1 MTDEVQAPSA
11 EDAAKMQQVAA
22 AGTAAATE
30 PGQTAAQATEKAKAA
45 MKAER
50 DRVQLKMSDED
61 IDQVAK
67 RLSAVLT
74 ADLEARGA
82 FDTPPDAVR
91 PPTQPTVPEA
101 PHNANPAEQPP
112 QPPQK
117 RTWAHKFMG
126 YN

>member
-1 MTDEVQAPSA
+1 MAESVEAPTA

-30 PGQTAAQATEKAKAA
+30 PGQTPAEATANAREA

-61 IDQVAK
+61 IDEVAK

-82 FDTPPDAVR
+82 FDAPPQPVGA
-91 PPTQPTVPEA
+91 PQQPTVPDA
-101 PHNANPAEQPP
+101 PGPPNAAEQPP

-126 YN
+126 YQ